1 MSAPV
6 LVTHNSTILMVDAND
21 LVVGAVLV
29 QKDHCGMEHPIVYFS
44 QTFNKNQQ
52 NYCTS
57 EKEKLT
63 LILPLQHFDFYL
75 SSNISIYGP

>member
-29 QKDHCGMEHPIVYFS
+29 QKDHCGVEHPIVYFHRHS
-44 QTFNKNQQ
+44 TRTNKITAQVRRR
-52 NYCTS
+52 
-57 EKEKLT
+57 
-63 LILPLQHFDFYL
+63 
-75 SSNISIYGP
+75 G